1 MKQLFCFLM
10 LVLGSVCLFAQTMNV
25 PKVNPKFGKPT
36 KEEMEMSV
44 YEPDTTAAAVCLY
57 KETEIY
63 YEDLRIIPIIVY
75 KNKVRVKILKESG
88 VSYANVSIPFY
99 KELENVKATAY
110 NVENGK
116 MVATKMKDAQVFKEQ
131 VSESYILT
139 KFTVPQVRVGTVIEF
154 EYEMRTH
161 GRYDIQRAWRVQEEI
176 PVRYAS
182 YEVELPDALKFNID
196 IRGFE
201 RLVSEKK
208 EGTQSFSDGSY
219 MSTYEYKFI
228 GELLPAYKVDPFV
241 WNASDYCT
249 QVIFEYKQSTWKDID
264 KLFYNHEKFGAL
276 MEMENPLKVEMEQL
290 NLPAMESDEEKIC
303 AIFQLLKSKV
313 KWNEKYNL
321 LGRKMEDVLK
331 EGSGSNADINFI
343 LMSML
348 KDANI
353 SAVPVVMGLRDE
365 ASISRLYPV
374 AEEFSTFVVGVM
386 KDTTLSFIDAS
397 LRDGYLDVLPP
408 VLMSNRARML
418 RGNETCWVDLQEIG
432 NNYVRSNVHATLTP
446 EGKIEGKRI
455 TNDHGQ
461 QAAELKK
468 RYREAKDSLE
478 FVQGLENQYQVKY
491 NSFSA
496 KGLNEFSPKVSESS
510 SFSKDTEVNVDYIY
524 VNPLLFLHMP
534 ETPFK
539 QSERKFPIEFDYPYN
554 HHIRV
559 SLNIP
564 EGYSVDELPKSVNLV
579 TKNKQISL
587 VYQVVHQGQQIGIKY
602 ELKLNKVFYPV
613 DEYLELKQFWE
624 MVAEIN
630 NSMLV
635 LKKN

>member
-1 MKQLFCFLM
+1 MKQLFCFFM
-10 LVLGSVCLFAQTMNV
+10 LVLGSVCLSAQTMNV

-88 VSYANVSIPFY
+88 ISYANVSIPFY

-110 NVENGK
+110 NMENGK

-131 VSESYILT
+131 ISDSYMLT
-139 KFTVPQVRVGTVIEF
+139 KFTIPQVRVGTVIEF

-276 MEMENPLKVEMEQL
+276 MEMENPLKVEMDQL
-290 NLPAMESDEEKIC
+290 NLSAMGSDEEKIC

-313 KWNEKYNL
+313 KWNEKYKL

-331 EGSGSNADINFI
+331 EGTGSNADINFI

-418 RGNETCWVDLQEIG
+418 RGNETRWVDLQEIG

-455 TNDHGQ
+455 TNYHGQ
-461 QAAELKK
+461 QASELKK
-468 RYREAKDSLE
+468 R
-478 FVQGLENQYQVKY
+478 
-491 NSFSA
+491 
-496 KGLNEFSPKVSESS
+496 
-510 SFSKDTEVNVDYIY
+510 
-524 VNPLLFLHMP
+524 
-534 ETPFK
+534 
-539 QSERKFPIEFDYPYN
+539 
-554 HHIRV
+554 
-559 SLNIP
+559 
-564 EGYSVDELPKSVNLV
+564 
-579 TKNKQISL
+579 
-587 VYQVVHQGQQIGIKY
+587 
-602 ELKLNKVFYPV
+602 
-613 DEYLELKQFWE
+613 
-624 MVAEIN
+624 
-630 NSMLV
+630 
-635 LKKN
+635 